1 MQQKIV
7 FDTHSLSQICP
18 EEQRES
24 YNLLGQKLQEAKD
37 FEDKLHHMNDE
48 DHEWEKLQIELDCTP
63 HNIKNSNYIIVRHA
77 LAWHNYFKRA
87 TEFKNRNIYS
97 YELMD
102 PPLHYLGKKQCEKM
116 RPEIN
121 LMEFD
126 KVYISPLLRTIQTA
140 QLLFQDHPQK
150 DQIQFILCPHI
161 SEKISSQY
169 SIYKWGNITNILQDN
184 NNPIKFDISE
194 LPQELEFW
202 QFILIGKQ
210 EKVQS
215 LKPCKE
221 DQEQY
226 LVNKFVKKGQN
237 ITLENTN
244 HAENRV
250 KIFLE
255 KLKQNQINKKKIG
268 IVSHSQ
274 IIKILLAQTNIVIDT
289 KIRNGS
295 VIGINI

>member
-7 FDTHSLSQICP
+7 FDTQSLSQICP

-24 YNLLGQKLQEAKD
+24 YKLLGQKLQEAKD

-48 DHEWEKLQIELDCTP
+48 DHEWEKLQIQLDCTP
-63 HNIKNSNYIIVRHA
+63 HNIKNSKYIIVRHA

-87 TEFKNRNIYS
+87 TEFRDRNIYS

-121 LMEFD
+121 QMEFD

-140 QLLFQDHPQK
+140 QLLFQDHPQRN
-150 DQIQFILCPHI
+150 QIQFILCPHI

-169 SIYKWGNITNILQDN
+169 SIYKWGNLTNILQDN
-184 NNPIKFDISE
+184 TNPIKFDMSE
-194 LPQELEFW
+194 MPEEYEFW
-202 QFILIGKQ
+202 QFMLIGKQ
-210 EKVQS
+210 EKLQG
-215 LKPCKE
+215 LKPYKE

-226 LVNKFVKKGQN
+226 LVNKFVKKGKN
-237 ITLENTN
+237 IALEKKK
-244 HAENRV
+244 HADKRV

-255 KLKQNQINKKKIG
+255 KLKNNQTNAKIG

-274 IIKILLAQTNIVIDT
+274 IIKIILSLTNKIIET
-289 KIRNGS
+289 KIRNGT
-295 VIGINI
+295 VLGINI

>member
-7 FDTHSLSQICP
+7 FDTQSLSQICP
-18 EEQRES
+18 EEQREK
-24 YNLLGQKLQEAKD
+24 YILLGQKLQEAKD

-63 HNIKNSNYIIVRHA
+63 HNTKNSKYVIIRHA

-87 TEFKNRNIYS
+87 TEFRDRNIYS

-116 RPEIN
+116 RSEIN
-121 LMEFD
+121 MMEFD
-126 KVYISPLLRTIQTA
+126 MVYISPLLRTIQTA

-150 DQIQFILCPHI
+150 NKIQFILCPYI

-169 SIYKWGNITNILQDN
+169 SIYKWENLANILQDET
-184 NNPIKFDISE
+184 NPIKFDISE
-194 LPQELEFW
+194 MPQKLEFW

-210 EKVQS
+210 GKIEG
-215 LKPCKE
+215 LKSCKE
-221 DQEQY
+221 DQEQF
-226 LVNKFVKKGQN
+226 LVNKFVKKGKT
-237 ITLENTN
+237 IRLEKNK
-244 HAENRV
+244 HAEKRV

-255 KLKQNQINKKKIG
+255 ILKKNQAKDKVG

-274 IIKILLAQTNIVIDT
+274 IIKLILQQSNIVIEN
-289 KIRNGS
+289 KIRNGT
-295 VIGINI
+295 VLGINI

>member
-7 FDTHSLSQICP
+7 FDTDSLSQICP
-18 EEQRES
+18 VEQRES
-24 YNLLGQKLQEAKD
+24 YKLLGQKLQEAKD

-48 DHEWEKLQIELDCTP
+48 DHEWEKLQIQLDCTP
-63 HNIKNSNYIIVRHA
+63 HNIKNSKYIIVRHA

-87 TEFKNRNIYS
+87 TEFRDRNIYS

-121 LMEFD
+121 QMEFD
-126 KVYISPLLRTIQTA
+126 VVYISPLLRTIQTA

-150 DQIQFILCPHI
+150 DQIKFILCPHI

-169 SIYKWGNITNILQDN
+169 SIYKWGNLTNILQDN
-184 NNPIKFDISE
+184 NSPIKFDLSE
-194 LPQELEFW
+194 LPFEKEFW

-210 EKVQS
+210 EKIQG

-221 DQEQY
+221 DQEQF
-226 LVNKFVKKGQN
+226 LVNKFVKNGQN
-237 ITLENTN
+237 ITLEKTK
-244 HAENRV
+244 HAEKRV
-250 KIFLE
+250 KVFLE
-255 KLKQNQINKKKIG
+255 KLKNNQTKSKIG

-274 IIKILLAQTNIVIDT
+274 IIKLILSQTNTIVET
-289 KIRNGS
+289 RIRNGT
-295 VIGINI
+295 VIGIDI

>member
-7 FDTHSLSQICP
+7 FDTTSLSQICP

-24 YNLLGQKLQEAKD
+24 YKLLGQKLQEAKD

-63 HNIKNSNYIIVRHA
+63 HNIKNSNHIIVRHA

-87 TEFKNRNIYS
+87 TEFKDRNIYS
-97 YELMD
+97 YDLMD
-102 PPLHYLGKKQCEKM
+102 PPLHYLGRKQCEKM

-150 DQIQFILCPHI
+150 DKIQFILCPHI

-169 SIYKWGNITNILQDN
+169 SIYKWGNLTNLLKDN

-194 LPQELEFW
+194 LPQELELW
-202 QFILIGKQ
+202 QFIQIGKQ
-210 EKVQS
+210 DKVQN

-226 LVNKFVKKGQN
+226 LVNKFVKKGKN
-237 ITLENTN
+237 IRLEKSK
-244 HAENRV
+244 HAEKRV

-255 KLKQNQINKKKIG
+255 KLKSNQNNGKKTG

-274 IIKILLAQTNIVIDT
+274 IIKIILAQTNKGVDT
-289 KIRNGS
+289 KIKNGT
-295 VIGINI
+295 VLGINI